1 MEIKTE
7 HYVKHHL
14 FIAVVLI
21 GLAFVVLAAGEY
33 RLLREQLKLNKM
45 VSEGLMQ
52 VKEIQK
58 NTSPVLTPFVPSPT
72 NKINKMT
79 PRQL

>member
-1 MEIKTE
+1 MEVKTE
-7 HYVKHHL
+7 HYVKLHL
-14 FIAVVLI
+14 F
-21 GLAFVVLAAGEY
+21 LAILLVGVGIIVLAAGEY

-52 VKEIQK
+52 MKEIQK
-58 NTSPVLTPFVPSPT
+58 NTSPVLTPFVPLPT